1 MIGKLLHRYTFGE
14 YGQWRDYSASEI
26 RSSLESIDRPRG
38 LNVMTVKRKASLF
51 FSVRED
57 IQMSHGKSIDE
68 IIEMMDCE
76 KRTVDNDSSEQKYCK
91 YRTSEKKGELRAVT
105 VSMGYDH
112 TDVAF
117 VVAARSL
124 YRHLI

>member
-1 MIGKLLHRYTFGE
+1 
-14 YGQWRDYSASEI
+14 
-26 RSSLESIDRPRG
+26 
-38 LNVMTVKRKASLF
+38 MTVKRKASLF